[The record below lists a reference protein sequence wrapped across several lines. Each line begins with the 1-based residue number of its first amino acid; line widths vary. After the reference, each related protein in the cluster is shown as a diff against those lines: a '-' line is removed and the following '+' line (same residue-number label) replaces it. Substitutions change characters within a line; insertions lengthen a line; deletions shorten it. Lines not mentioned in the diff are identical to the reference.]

1 MALFFVFGRTNY
13 SRWGP
18 IELQDSLDL
27 QRKFPSLHAHLE
39 KGGFVMYM
47 STKQGSAI
55 AFDMGLKKGYN
66 KPAQTVHGII
76 GYTRRSEAVALWN
89 VLKHEKDA
97 YVRNLKEMCHLTDH
111 DDEFLLHHEFNQK
124 SARRSHE
131 RVCLLKKYNILTI
144 RKPFN
149 QNKQFCN
156 LVTKVEIHQST
167 TEKLLDCMSFGDDG
181 YVNYVQ
187 SRLVDKDTPL
197 QGQVFSTTSCFHHC
211 SSHHC
216 FFHHCSFH
224 HCSFHHWFFPPL
236 VDLLPNYPNQISHT
250 VISCIMN
257 LACEWYLISPYI
269 LEMCSVC

>member
-27 QRKFPSLHAHLE
+27 QRKFPSLHAHFE

-55 AFDMGLKKGYN
+55 AFDMGLEKGYN

-76 GYTRRSEAVALWN
+76 GYTRRSEALALWN

-111 DDEFLLHHEFNQK
+111 DDEFSLHHEFNQK

-131 RVCLLKKYNILTI
+131 RVCLLKKYYILTI

-167 TEKLLDCMSFGDDG
+167 TGKLLDCMSIGDDG

-197 QGQVFSTTSCFHHC
+197 QAPIPANRSYFEGVSEPPKKKAKVLDNDNTTEA
-211 SSHHC
+211 
-216 FFHHCSFH
+216 
-224 HCSFHHWFFPPL
+224 L
-236 VDLLPNYPNQISHT
+236 VRYIDYTKERGYGMTPNNFWSL
-250 VISCIMN
+250 S
-257 LACEWYLISPYI
+257 
-269 LEMCSVC
+269 